1 MSLTRPTPNRPEPYG
16 TLTHPPRLGNAAT
29 IAPML
34 MPAADGVGE
43 YFQLF
48 GAESG
53 YNTEGDV
60 LVNRTSEGTDLNQIF
75 SEFVATLNIFNQHRS
90 ALTSL
95 LSYPTTR
102 QIDAVPQSVVGQ
114 QFERA
119 SEFGV
124 PNGARMPNDL
134 LKLAYDFEDYDIASR
149 FTWKYLRDADA
160 RQVEA
165 VHASIL
171 EAANRLM
178 TTDILRRLF
187 DPADSV
193 SPEGNRI
200 YGLYNGDGMFIPS
213 YMGRE
218 FDPATDTHYLTSG
231 AANID
236 ASDVEALMRK
246 VSLKGFGADSGRKLL
261 VLVNPDE
268 ADEVARFRAG
278 ETQPD
283 STVSSYDF
291 IPSAA
296 APPRLTHEQIV
307 GEKAPAEWG
316 GLPVLGSYGPA
327 YVISSAF
334 MPRGYVAIVASAGP
348 NAAGNPIGL
357 RSHVNP
363 AYQGLRI
370 IPGRDQRYPLIESF
384 YSLGFG
390 TGTRHRG
397 GAAVMQITT
406 ATTYT
411 PPVFPK

>member
-1 MSLTRPTPNRPEPYG
+1 MSLSRPTLNRPEPY
-16 TLTHPPRLGNAAT
+16 L
-29 IAPML
+29 
-34 MPAADGVGE
+34 
-43 YFQLF
+43 QLF

-60 LVNRTSEGTDLNQIF
+60 LVNRTGDGTDLNQVF
-75 SEFVATLNIFNQHRS
+75 SEFVATLEIYNQHRS

-124 PNGARMPNDL
+124 ANGARMPNDL

-171 EAANRLM
+171 EAANRLV

-193 SPEGNRI
+193 SPEGNKI
-200 YGLYNGDGMFIPS
+200 YGLYNGDGMLIPS
-213 YMGRE
+213 YMGRD
-218 FDPATDTHYLTSG
+218 FDPTVDTHYLTSG
-231 AANID
+231 SAVLD
-236 ASDVEALMRK
+236 ASDVETLMRK
-246 VSLKGFGADSGRKLL
+246 VSLKGFSAVSGRKLL
-261 VLVNPDE
+261 VLVSTDE
-268 ADEVARFRAG
+268 ANEVARFRAG
-278 ETQPD
+278 EAQPD
-283 STVSSYDF
+283 GTVSSYDF

-307 GEKAPAEWG
+307 GDKAPAEWG
-316 GLPVLGSYGPA
+316 GLPILGSYGPA
-327 YVISSAF
+327 YVIESAF
-334 MPRGYVAIVASAGP
+334 MPRGYVAVVASAGP

-370 IPGRDQRYPLIESF
+370 IPGRDQRYPLIDSF

-397 GAAVMQITT
+397 GAAVMQITP
-406 ATTYT
+406 ATIYT

>member
-1 MSLTRPTPNRPEPYG
+1 MSLYRPTLNRPEPFF
-16 TLTHPPRLGNAAT
+16 N
-29 IAPML
+29 I
-34 MPAADGVGE
+34 
-43 YFQLF
+43 F
-48 GAESG
+48 GAERG

-60 LVNRTSEGTDLNQIF
+60 LVNRTGDGTDLNQVF
-75 SEFVATLNIFNQHRS
+75 SEFVATLEIYNQHRS

-171 EAANRLM
+171 EAANRLV

-213 YMGRE
+213 YMGRD
-218 FDPATDTHYLTSG
+218 FDPTIDTHYLTSG
-231 AANID
+231 SAVLD
-236 ASDVEALMRK
+236 ASDVETLMRK
-246 VSLKGFGADSGRKLL
+246 VSLKGFSAASGRKLL
-261 VLVNPDE
+261 VLVSPDE

-278 ETQPD
+278 ETQLD
-283 STVSSYDF
+283 STISSYDF

-307 GEKAPAEWG
+307 GDKAPAEWG
-316 GLPVLGSYGPA
+316 GLPILGSYGPA
-327 YVISSAF
+327 YVIESAF
-334 MPRGYVAIVASAGP
+334 MPRGYVAVVASAGP
-348 NAAGNPIGL
+348 NAAGNPIGF

-397 GAAVMQITT
+397 GAAVMQVT
-406 ATTYT
+406 ADTTYSA
-411 PPVFPK
+411 PVFPK